1 MSHIKIIT
9 PPDKLY
15 TNNLTFLLIYPS
27 KIIKD
32 EFQSMVFDFDDD
44 FDVYL
49 YEVKNKQDHD
59 LNWLLDMCLRCNLV
73 ILDIDNSPSIIRDLS
88 SYIIANSNVYWLTN
102 SADNVYNILSNNRIF
117 TLDFLKQKIG
127 AELEQK
133 LSKTSAI

>member
-15 TNNLTFLLIYPS
+15 TNNLTFLLIYPG

-32 EFQSMVFDFDDD
+32 EFQDIIFNYEEA

-49 YEVKNKQDHD
+49 YDIEHKEDHD
-59 LNWLLDMCLRCNLV
+59 LNWLLDTCLSSDIV
-73 ILDIDNSPSIIRDLS
+73 IFDIDNSPSLVRDLAS
-88 SYIIANSNVYWLTN
+88 FILANSNTYWLTN
-102 SADNVYNILSNNRIF
+102 SSDNVYNILSKKRIF
-117 TLDFLKQKIG
+117 TLDFLKTQIG

-133 LSKTSAI
+133 FSKTSTI